1 MHDAGSKDRS
11 NRIALPPAPG
21 LEVESSEL
29 VWNGRFPLQL
39 VRFRHRRF
47 DGGMTGTRT
56 WELWRRG
63 SAAAL
68 LPYDPIADV
77 VVLIEQFRL
86 PAAAAGFAPV
96 MVEIAAGLC
105 DAGESPEETVR
116 REAVEEMGIAPG
128 ALVRMGNFLL
138 SPGGCDEHV
147 TIFAGDVR
155 LDDIP
160 AGGILGHGGLSDE
173 DEDIRVRAV
182 PAQEAIDQ
190 AVSGGYPN
198 VVTTLAL
205 LWLAAR
211 RDKLR
216 MEWGA
221 RLDHP

>member
-1 MHDAGSKDRS
+1 MHDADPKDRS
-11 NRIALPPAPG
+11 HLTGLPSAPG

-39 VRFRHRRF
+39 VKFRHRRF
-47 DGGMTGTRT
+47 DGGMTSTRT

-68 LPYDPIADV
+68 LPYDPIADA

-96 MVEIAAGLC
+96 LVEIAAGLC
-105 DAGESPEETVR
+105 DPGESAEETVR

-128 ALVRMGNFLL
+128 ELVRMGHFLL
-138 SPGGCDEHV
+138 TPGGCDENI
-147 TIFAGDVR
+147 TIFAGHVR
-155 LDDIP
+155 LADIP
-160 AGGILGHGGLSDE
+160 EGGILGHGGLADE
-173 DEDIRVRAV
+173 EEDIRVRAV
-182 PAQEAIDQ
+182 PAQDAIDQ
-190 AVSGGYPN
+190 ALAGAYPN

-216 MEWGA
+216 AEWGA